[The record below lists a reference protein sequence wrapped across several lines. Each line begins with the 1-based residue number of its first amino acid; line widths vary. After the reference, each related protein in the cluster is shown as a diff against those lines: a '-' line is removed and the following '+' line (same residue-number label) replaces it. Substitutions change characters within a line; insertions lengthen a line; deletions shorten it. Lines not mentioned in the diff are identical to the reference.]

1 MKGCGGGR
9 GGKKTHKKIEKK
21 SRRQPHDDSSLCRNS
36 WAVTGEDMELG
47 TSLKQVVH
55 SRKKTHLSQSG
66 KFPMTDFL
74 FFGALS
80 GSQKSNVCPSGVTRR
95 MKVCDRLSESF
106 LLVWMKRR
114 GKHILK
120 VLFQVVFFVCFNLKR
135 SLEQLLASPKKT
147 RL

>member
-9 GGKKTHKKIEKK
+9 GEKTHKKIEKK
-21 SRRQPHDDSSLCRNS
+21 TRRQPHDDSSLCRNS

-114 GKHILK
+114 CKIILK
-120 VLFQVVFFVCFNLKR
+120 VLFQVFFLFVCFNLKR
-135 SLEQLLASPKKT
+135 SLEQLLTSPKKT
-147 RL
+147 